1 MESELYFFHLQS
13 VVDYERN
20 EQNERVRSMDAEDF
34 VLYLPLVIKFEAGVR
49 PINYGRQV
57 GVEKSDL
64 ALGRAAPAG
73 IDFGSC
79 RRLRYK
85 KRHRIL
91 IVGFNMSAGRQ

>member
-1 MESELYFFHLQS
+1 MYFFHLHS

-20 EQNERVRSMDAEDF
+20 EQNERITSIDAADF
-34 VLYLPLVIKFEAGVR
+34 VLYLPLVITFEAGVR

-57 GVEKSDL
+57 GAEKSDL
-64 ALGRAAPAG
+64 ALGRAAPAA

-85 KRHRIL
+85 K
-91 IVGFNMSAGRQ
+91 GNKY